1 MNGLPPFRT
10 PAGAARAITWWSCL
24 AGYFA
29 ILVGVPALAQA
40 IHSLARFLFSGS
52 GITQTAAG
60 PALEI
65 VETQIG
71 TLARSF
77 MVSWQG
83 IPVSIPFVIL
93 ARRYDMFGWATAAI
107 TGILV
112 LFIVIG
118 GVHGFG
124 IEAVFFIPG
133 SVVLG
138 LAFWL
143 TIRLIHPEA
152 FHPRLSAA

>member
-1 MNGLPPFRT
+1 MRGLPPFRT

-24 AGYFA
+24 GGYLA
-29 ILVGVPALAQA
+29 ILVGVPALAQV
-40 IHSLARFLFSGS
+40 IHSLAIVVFNDT
-52 GITQTAAG
+52 GITKTAAG
-60 PALEI
+60 PALQLA
-65 VETQIG
+65 ETQIG

-83 IPVSIPFVIL
+83 IPVSLPFVIL
-93 ARRYDMFGWATAAI
+93 ARRYDLFGWGTAAI
-107 TGILV
+107 TGIIV

-133 SVVLG
+133 SVALG
-138 LAFWL
+138 LAFWI
-143 TIRLIHPEA
+143 TVRLIHPEA
-152 FHPRLSAA
+152 FTSA